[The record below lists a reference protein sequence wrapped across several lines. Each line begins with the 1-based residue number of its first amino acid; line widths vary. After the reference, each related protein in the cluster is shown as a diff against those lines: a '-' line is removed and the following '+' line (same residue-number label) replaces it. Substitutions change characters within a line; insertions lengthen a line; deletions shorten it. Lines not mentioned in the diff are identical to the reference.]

1 MIQLGIIREG
11 KNPPDKRVPFT
22 PSQCA
27 ELQNTGRFRVV
38 VQPSP
43 VRAFTD
49 EEYRHAGIELK
60 EDLST
65 CDLLMGIKEVPVEQ
79 LIADKHYLF
88 FAHVIKKQPYN
99 RKLMQAMVRKEITLT
114 DYECLRDATGERIL
128 GFGKYAGIVGA
139 YNALRGWGIRYKSF
153 ELKPAHACFDL
164 AELMTELE
172 KVQLPPIKIV
182 LTGTGRVGQGAIE
195 IMEALTMR
203 RVEPD
208 EFLSAHFD
216 EPVYTVINFDTYYR
230 NKEGKPF
237 DKQEFF
243 NHPARF
249 ESAFLPFAQQA
260 RMFISCHYW
269 DSSSPRL
276 FTVEEMQDPAFSLEL
291 IADITCDIQGS
302 IPSTIRASSIAEPFY
317 GFDPRSAKET
327 DAFRTDC
334 VTVMA
339 VDNLPCELPRDSSE
353 FFGSELL
360 KKVIP
365 LFHEVDPEQVLTR
378 GTILKQGKLTPG
390 FDYLADFA
398 AE

>member
-22 PSQCA
+22 PEQCA
-27 ELQNTGRFRVV
+27 SLQQSGRFHVV
-38 VQPSP
+38 VQPSS

-60 EDLST
+60 EDLSS
-65 CDLLMGIKEVPVEQ
+65 CDLLMGVKEVPVEQ
-79 LIADKHYLF
+79 VIADKHYLF

-99 RKLMQAMVRKEITLT
+99 RKLMQVMVRKRITLT
-114 DYECLRDATGERIL
+114 DYECLRDAGGDRVL
-128 GFGKYAGIVGA
+128 GFGKFAGIVGA
-139 YNALRGWGIRYKSF
+139 YNALLGWGKRYKSF
-153 ELKPAHACFDL
+153 DLKPAHACFDL
-164 AELMTELE
+164 AELKTELK
-172 KVQLPPIKIV
+172 KVVLPPLKIV

-195 IMEALTMR
+195 IMDALGIR
-203 RVEPD
+203 RVEAP
-208 EFLSAHFD
+208 EFLSTQFN
-216 EPVYTVINFDTYYR
+216 EPVFTVINYDSYYR
-230 NKEGKPF
+230 NKSGKPF

-243 NHPARF
+243 SHPDRF
-249 ESAFLPFAQQA
+249 ESAFLPFAHEA
-260 RMFISCHYW
+260 RIFISCHYW

-276 FTVEEMQDPAFSLEL
+276 FTMDEMKDPAFSLEL
-291 IADITCDIQGS
+291 IADITCDIKGS
-302 IPSTIRASSIAEPFY
+302 IPSTVRASTIAEPFY
-317 GFDPRSAKET
+317 GFDPRTGNEV

-334 VTVMA
+334 VTMMA

-360 KKVIP
+360 KKVMP
-365 LFHEVDPEQVLTR
+365 LFYEIDSEEILTR
-378 GTILKQGKLTPG
+378 GTILKQGKLTTG